1 MEENIYFVEGL
12 RRSLLGRPA
21 IKSLKLLARIGEV
34 KGERK
39 VEDLF
44 PQLFT
49 WLGKIQQEYTIKLR
63 DGARPFALNTPRRVP
78 IPLMEQVRNKLNHM
92 EGLGVISRI
101 EELTEWCTGMVVVPK
116 ANGQVRI
123 CVDLMKLNESVCRER
138 HQLPVVEQI
147 FAQIAGAQFFAK
159 LDANSGFW
167 QILLSGE
174 SALLTSFITPFV
186 RYCLITFPSE

>member
-1 MEENIYFVEGL
+1 
-12 RRSLLGRPA
+12 
-21 IKSLKLLARIGEV
+21 
-34 KGERK
+34 
-39 VEDLF
+39 
-44 PQLFT
+44 
-49 WLGKIQQEYTIKLR
+49 
-63 DGARPFALNTPRRVP
+63 
-78 IPLMEQVRNKLNHM
+78 MEQVRNKLNHM

-101 EELTEWCTGMVVVPK
+101 EELTEWYTGMVMVPK
-116 ANGQVRI
+116 TNGQVRI

-138 HQLPVVEQI
+138 HQLPVVEQT

>member
-1 MEENIYFVEGL
+1 MEEDIYFVEGL

-21 IKSLKLLARIGEV
+21 IKSLKLLACIGEV

-78 IPLMEQVRNKLNHM
+78 IPLMAQVRNELNHM
-92 EGLGVISRI
+92 EGLGAISRV
-101 EELTEWCTGMVVVPK
+101 EEPAE
-116 ANGQVRI
+116 
-123 CVDLMKLNESVCRER
+123 
-138 HQLPVVEQI
+138 
-147 FAQIAGAQFFAK
+147 
-159 LDANSGFW
+159 
-167 QILLSGE
+167 
-174 SALLTSFITPFV
+174 
-186 RYCLITFPSE
+186 